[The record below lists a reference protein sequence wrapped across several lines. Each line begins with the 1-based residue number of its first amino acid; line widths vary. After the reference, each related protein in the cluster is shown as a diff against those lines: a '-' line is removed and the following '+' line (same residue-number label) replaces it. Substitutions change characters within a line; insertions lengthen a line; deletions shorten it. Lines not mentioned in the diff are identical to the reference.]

1 MVRLYKKYMSHRPD
15 HLPKCSKDFYLRP
28 SAVPNGDIWYSC
40 QARGHHKLEK
50 VVKEMCKKAGFTGK
64 RTNHSLRAG
73 CATRMYD
80 GGADEQLICEKTGHR
95 SIAVRGYKHTSSHQM
110 REVSD
115 SLYGNV
121 GEGKPKIAKI
131 EASSTVRAPPP
142 EVKSE
147 IESISIENESDS
159 KQNVDSDKTV
169 ELSKGFVVNINF
181 NVTK

>member
-1 MVRLYKKYMSHRPD
+1 MVRLYEKYMSHCPD

-28 SAVPNGDIWYSC
+28 LAVPNGDIWYSC
-40 QARGHHKLEK
+40 QDHGHHKIEK

-73 CATRMYD
+73 CATRLYD

-95 SIAVRGYKHTSSHQM
+95 SIAVRGYKCTSSHQM